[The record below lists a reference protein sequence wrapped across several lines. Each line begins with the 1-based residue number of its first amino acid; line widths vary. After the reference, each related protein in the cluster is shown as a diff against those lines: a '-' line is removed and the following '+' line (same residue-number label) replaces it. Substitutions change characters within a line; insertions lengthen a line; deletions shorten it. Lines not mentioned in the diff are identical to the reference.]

1 MDWILGV
8 FGTNRGIAQRHYR
21 KFVKEG
27 INRNSPWGE
36 LQGQIFLGDDSFIEK
51 VKDLLADK
59 EAIKEI
65 PRQQRYAG
73 RPELKEIFK
82 RRSSR
87 GERGRNEKIYN
98 AHIRYG
104 YRLKEIADYLGIHY
118 TTVSKVIKEI
128 TYKK

>member
-1 MDWILGV
+1 M
-8 FGTNRGIAQRHYR
+8 
-21 KFVKEG
+21 KG

-51 VKDLLADK
+51 IKDLLAGK

-65 PRQQRYAG
+65 PRQQHYAG